1 MRNLT
6 LIILLLI
13 GGSLAGCAAFDTV
26 VGTTTGAGA
35 TVVDRLCE
43 SGMSPLAV
51 EARMDAVDEIN
62 SKTTVG
68 NWTATD
74 CNKDGLPDF
83 DIGPDGMVV
92 R

>member
-13 GGSLAGCAAFDTV
+13 GGSLAGCDTV
-26 VGTTTGAGA
+26 VGTTTGAAA
-35 TVVDRLCE
+35 TVVDRACAN
-43 SGMSPLAV
+43 GMSALAV
-51 EARMDAVDEIN
+51 EARKDLVDEIN

-68 NWTATD
+68 NHTPSD
-74 CNKDGLPDF
+74 CDGDGLGDF
-83 DIGPDGMVV
+83 PIGPDGMVV

>member
-1 MRNLT
+1 MRY
-6 LIILLLI
+6 LIPLLAV
-13 GGSLAGCAAFDTV
+13 LALSGCAITDTV
-26 VGTTTGAGA
+26 VGTTTGAAA

-43 SGMSPLAV
+43 SGMSSLAV

-62 SKTTVG
+62 SQTETG

-74 CNKDGLPDF
+74 CDGDGVGDF
-83 DIGPDGMVV
+83 EIGPDGMVV